1 MGRRPLIGLTALL
14 AMALVAPAAYAAT
27 QVRRVQVQIPG
38 PTTTPPTQAGTLSFD
53 LVFKNKPTSKRKFTP
68 RQLTRID
75 FAQVPLACANNPG
88 EASSVLFFNT
98 TLNTSVKLGKV
109 SPPGGKKPKPARYAF
124 RFSYAFQTFTGTLG
138 STIDKPN
145 RPGKRPLRSQGSL
158 NVVDLDSDPG
168 HTNCSTSGPK
178 QWGGLPVTRIR

>member
-1 MGRRPLIGLTALL
+1 MRRALIIGFVAVLVGALIAPTAQ
-14 AMALVAPAAYAAT
+14 AAT
-27 QVRRVQVQIPG
+27 QVRQVRVEIPG
-38 PTTTPPTQAGTLSFD
+38 PTTTPPTPAGTMTLDF
-53 LVFKNKPTSKRKFTP
+53 LFKNKPSSKRKFTP

-88 EASSVLFFNT
+88 EASSVLFFNM
-98 TLNTSVKLGKV
+98 TLNTNVKLTKV
-109 SPPGGKKPKPARYAF
+109 PPPGGKKPKPGRYAF
-124 RFSYAFQTFTGTLG
+124 RFFHSFPTFSGTLR

-158 NVVDLDSDPG
+158 NIVDLDADPG
-168 HTNCSTSGPK
+168 HTNCSTRGPK